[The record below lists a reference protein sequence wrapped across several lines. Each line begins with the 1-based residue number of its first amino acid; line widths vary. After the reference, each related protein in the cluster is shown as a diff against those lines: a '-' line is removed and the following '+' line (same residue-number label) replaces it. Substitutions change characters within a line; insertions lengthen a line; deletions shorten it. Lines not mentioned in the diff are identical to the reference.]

1 MPVSRVAVFCGS
13 SLGRSPRYADVAA
26 ELGRELAARG
36 IGLVYGG
43 GAVGLMGVLADAV
56 MSAGGEVIGVIPAAL
71 LAKEIGHLG
80 LSELVVT
87 ESMHERKAR
96 MADLAEGFIALPG
109 GLGTYEELCEI
120 LTWGQLGYHA
130 KPVVVLDVEGF
141 YEQLFALFDHAVGEG
156 FVRPLHRSL
165 ANRAETV
172 HEALALLAQPPPAV
186 VPKWIGPDE
195 T

>member
-13 SLGRSPRYADVAA
+13 SAGRSPRYAEVAA
-26 ELGRELAARG
+26 ELGHELAARG

-56 MSAGGEVIGVIPAAL
+56 LEAGGEVVGVIPSAL
-71 LAKEIGHLG
+71 LAKEIGHVA
-80 LSELVVT
+80 LSELLVT

-96 MADLAEGFIALPG
+96 MAELADAFIALPG
-109 GLGTYEELCEI
+109 GLGTFEELCEI

-141 YEQLFALFDHAVGEG
+141 YDQLFALFDHAVAEG
-156 FVRPLHRSL
+156 FVRPTHRGL
-165 ANRAETV
+165 ANRAASV
-172 HEALALLAQPPPAV
+172 AEAVALLDRPPPVV